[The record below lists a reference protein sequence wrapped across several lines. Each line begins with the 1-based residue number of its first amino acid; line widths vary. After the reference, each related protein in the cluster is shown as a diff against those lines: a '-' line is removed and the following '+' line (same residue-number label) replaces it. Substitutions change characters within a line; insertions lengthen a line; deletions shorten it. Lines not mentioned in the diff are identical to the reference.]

1 MNELT
6 EKPEQSETKKT
17 TPKPRSKPGRKRST
31 TKGSKVPPGRG
42 GLRLRAA
49 VNEIV
54 ADESKRIAKAL
65 VDKAK
70 KGNMTGTRLL
80 VGMTGADKEPP
91 ETKKKKKLSKTSLY
105 VRQLYSE
112 PEWTGPWE
120 DEDGKR
126 DASRLPPS
134 DFDLAPD
141 DR

>member
-1 MNELT
+1 MKELT
-6 EKPEQSETKKT
+6 EKPNPPETKKAS
-17 TPKPRSKPGRKRST
+17 KKPGSKAGRKGLT
-31 TKGSKVPPGRG
+31 SKASRTRAGQG
-42 GLRLRAA
+42 GVRLRAA